1 MTAEGVARSF
11 LIPPLTCLNL
21 FRASTN
27 IRSRKE
33 AALGPGSSPGP
44 AILGMVE
51 DWYLLARSLVPA
63 AEIVNRRR
71 VASGEQQDQ
80 AKDALGKPE
89 DDG

>member
-1 MTAEGVARSF
+1 
-11 LIPPLTCLNL
+11 
-21 FRASTN
+21 
-27 IRSRKE
+27 
-33 AALGPGSSPGP
+33 
-44 AILGMVE
+44 MVE